1 MSLSPSALTAISDA
15 MRVHSPLA
23 SCRTMSVTQDFDLHE
38 FQPAVSASADDRVVD
53 LERLTS
59 QRRRVLDDVRRLD
72 AELRSERL
80 ERRFRMIRGP
90 R

>member
-1 MSLSPSALTAISDA
+1 MST
-15 MRVHSPLA
+15 
-23 SCRTMSVTQDFDLHE
+23 TYDLE
-38 FQPAVSASADDRVVD
+38 LDELQPAVSASADDRVVD

-59 QRRRVLDDVRRLD
+59 ERRRALDAMRRLD

>member
-1 MSLSPSALTAISDA
+1 MST
-15 MRVHSPLA
+15 
-23 SCRTMSVTQDFDLHE
+23 TQDFDLHE
-38 FQPAVSASADDRVVD
+38 FQTAESASADDRVVD

-59 QRRRVLDDVRRLD
+59 QRRRALDEVRRLD

-80 ERRFRMIRGP
+80 ERRFRLIRGP